1 MKYDLSVR
9 QAAIDLFEQGCGDKS
24 AASVLGLP
32 EATVGEWLYT
42 YRALGKEALFVTTH
56 ISYSYDLK
64 VATARDV
71 IERGMSKPEVM
82 EKYGIASMSPLGS
95 WCRKYRE
102 GGPDALL
109 PKPKGR
115 KPKPDKP
122 VYASREEELEARVM
136 ELELELEIQKR
147 INALAD
153 EIEQKSHRR

>member
-1 MKYDLSVR
+1 MYDEKTR
-9 QAAIDLFEQGCGDKS
+9 MS
-24 AASVLGLP
+24 AAELFSKGMKDRGV
-32 EATVGEWLYT
+32 A
-42 YRALGKEALFVTTH
+42 RALGISRSAARSWMYTYMVTREEAMPVTNH
-56 ISYSYDLK
+56 LKYSHELK
-64 VATARDV
+64 VAAAKDV
-71 IERGMSKPEVM
+71 VEGGMTKREVM
-82 EKYGIASMSPLGS
+82 EKHGIASLSPLVN
-95 WCRKYRE
+95 WCRAYQL

-122 VYASREEELEARVM
+122 VYATREEELEARVM